1 MENKYGFTDKQF
13 AEFKT
18 RLHSKIH
25 WLLVYKENDEYSN
38 DFLFDYFKSTM
49 QFIGGLNEILEHNA
63 LIIDL
68 LVTLQVAFDE
78 SKKEDCDFKMFR
90 KNVLEAHK
98 IIDRL

>member
-49 QFIGGLNEILEHNA
+49 QFIG
-63 LIIDL
+63 
-68 LVTLQVAFDE
+68 
-78 SKKEDCDFKMFR
+78 
-90 KNVLEAHK
+90 
-98 IIDRL
+98 

>member
-1 MENKYGFTDKQF
+1 
-13 AEFKT
+13 
-18 RLHSKIH
+18 
-25 WLLVYKENDEYSN
+25 
-38 DFLFDYFKSTM
+38 M